1 MIKLIVG
8 EKGTG
13 KTKAVIKM
21 ANDAVKEKK
30 GDVIFIDGSSRYTM
44 TLDRDIRFINL
55 NDFRID
61 SLKMFYGF
69 LSGIVAQN
77 YDIDCIYID
86 GIFETIN
93 GQLQDIEAFFFDL
106 KGLADKFSIN
116 FIITLTGNP
125 QDVPTFLKDYI
136 A

>member
-1 MIKLIVG
+1 
-8 EKGTG
+8 
-13 KTKAVIKM
+13 M